1 MDLCFNEPLVDL
13 AKLGII
19 GGGMLDVKVFPDV
32 LSVGSIADM
41 NPEARV
47 RELTRFGIN
56 PSTEFV
62 GQCHVAKAVAQA
74 EQVRI
79 WVERPYR
86 LLPEVLYIAGL
97 TRDDAKVT
105 ACEYSFED
113 KKEVEFP
120 LDREACNER
129 WHELVM
135 RNTPLR
141 VVENGQLICVG
152 DDYFDKA
159 LLDAWEGSRGGSR
172 REAVGKVFYSYAA
185 ASGVSFPDD
194 FLSHRLEKLLAGISI

>member
-1 MDLCFNEPLVDL
+1 MDLCFNESLADL
-13 AKLGII
+13 AKLGAI
-19 GGGMLDVKVFPDV
+19 GGGMVDMKVFPDV

-62 GQCHVAKAVAQA
+62 GQCHVTDVAAQA

-79 WVERPYR
+79 WVECPYQ
-86 LLPEVLYIAGL
+86 LLPEVLYIVGL

-105 ACEYSFED
+105 ACECSFEG
-113 KKEVEFP
+113 KKVSEFP
-120 LDREACNER
+120 IDREACIER
-129 WHELVM
+129 WREFVV

-141 VVENGQLICVG
+141 VVENGQLICVD
-152 DDYFDKA
+152 DDYFDQA
-159 LLDAWEGSRGGSR
+159 LLDAWEASTDGSR
-172 REAVGKVFYSYAA
+172 RQAVGKAFYSYVA
-185 ASGVSFPDD
+185 ASGASFPDD
-194 FLSHRLEKLLAGISI
+194 FLSHRLEKLLAGMSA